1 MSIYDQYLWIL
12 TNKSLI
18 RVKLDN
24 MLVRVYNYDF
34 MGTLNDL
41 YISGDKLWIGTSEGL
56 IKFYWQRDL

>member
-1 MSIYDQYLWIL
+1 MFVYDQYLWIL

-24 MLVRVYNYDF
+24 MLVKIYNYNF

-41 YISGDKLWIGTSEGL
+41 YITDDELWIGTSEGL